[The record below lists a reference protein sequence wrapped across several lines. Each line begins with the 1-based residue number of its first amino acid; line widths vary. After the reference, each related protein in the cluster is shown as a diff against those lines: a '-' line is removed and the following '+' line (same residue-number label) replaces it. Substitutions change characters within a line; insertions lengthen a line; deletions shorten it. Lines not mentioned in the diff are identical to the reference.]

1 MPDYL
6 WNANRLLAE
15 PLQKTEQLAAET
27 ILAYLHGYSFRNFST
42 DPTPP
47 PSRTHV
53 HHPHP
58 PYPPYHHPVPPPIGT
73 PLPPCPR
80 AWCTSSVTQPPMCP
94 WPNPCPIAVIRG
106 RKSPFDTDTRFR
118 GLFSNYQ
125 RPSTWRNC
133 LIKAPMRR
141 YLRGLY
147 YPFIMLRRNLWRSTS
162 SEIEEAT
169 LLAVAAIAAERCVC
183 VRVCAR
189 PADGCVAR
197 ATGKIT
203 PMRDTQPCYDNLLTD
218 LSFGSIIIIN
228 SLQM

>member
-47 PSRTHV
+47 THTHATHTHPIHPTTTL
-53 HHPHP
+53 HHRQSEP
-58 PYPPYHHPVPPPIGT
+58 P
-73 PLPPCPR
+73 PPCPR
-80 AWCTSSVTQPPMCP
+80 AWCTSSVTQPLMCP

-169 LLAVAAIAAERCVC
+169 LLAVAAIAAVCVC
-183 VRVCAR
+183 VCA
-189 PADGCVAR
+189 PGDGCVAR

-203 PMRDTQPCYDNLLTD
+203 PMRAHNRATTT
-218 LSFGSIIIIN
+218 F
-228 SLQM
+228 